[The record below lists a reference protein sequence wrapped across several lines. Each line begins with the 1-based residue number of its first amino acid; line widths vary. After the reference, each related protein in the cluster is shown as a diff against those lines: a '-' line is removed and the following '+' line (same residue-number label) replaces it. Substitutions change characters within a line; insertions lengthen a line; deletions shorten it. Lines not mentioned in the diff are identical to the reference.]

1 MDEFC
6 FNEPL
11 LRLDLKEGMGMSDKK
26 RFLSLVDNGFLITET
41 EDSPKHIG
49 SLMIFK
55 KPEGAPEDFVQ
66 GLFDKWVKVKTAYPP
81 YNLKLNLVNP
91 LAPYAYID
99 RDFDPVNHL
108 HTFSMPEG
116 ASREQLYAKVSE
128 LHETLTDR
136 NMPLWKLYLIDGLS
150 DDRFAMYF
158 RAHHCMVDGISGT
171 KIMAQC
177 LAKDPS
183 DLSQPPFWANEEN
196 PYNKKSNRTRPGL
209 MDRIKG
215 MASSNVKTVVGISRI
230 STQLCL
236 EAAGLTNNAI
246 SLPFTSSKSALTG
259 TVTSKRSFSTAA
271 LPMERVSHL
280 QKLSR
285 NTLNHV
291 ALTCLDG
298 AIHKYLDHIG
308 RPLDE
313 PLTIT
318 MPVSLR
324 REDAKVGGNQIG
336 LVATKLATRTDDP
349 IIRLREIG
357 VSLQNI
363 RNQIDTSP
371 AASIQAYS
379 LVTNGV
385 SQLMES
391 AKAAQFIPALSHTI
405 VSNVPGPKQ
414 ALYVDGGELVEWY
427 PVSTL
432 GPGHRLNV
440 TMFSY
445 NGQLHFGL
453 IASRDYLPD
462 LNVLG
467 GYIYDAFEELESVLQ
482 SPDLGASLLAAKRH
496 HRKSTSV

>member
-1 MDEFC
+1 
-6 FNEPL
+6 
-11 LRLDLKEGMGMSDKK
+11 MSSN
-26 RFLSLVDNGFLITET
+26 RRYLSIVDNGFLITET

-49 SLMIFK
+49 SLLIYR
-55 KPEGAPEDFVQ
+55 KPEGADDNFVHA
-66 GLFDKWVKVKTAYPP
+66 LYKKWLTVKEAYPP
-81 YNLKLNLVNP
+81 YNLKLNITNP
-91 LAPYAYID
+91 LTPFYTED
-99 RDFDPVNHL
+99 PDFDPVDHVEYL
-108 HTFSMPEG
+108 KMPEG
-116 ASREQLYAKVSE
+116 SSREKLYAKVSE
-128 LHETLTDR
+128 LHESLTDR
-136 NMPLWKLYLIDGLS
+136 SLPLWRCYVIDGLS
-150 DDRFAMYF
+150 DNRFAVYF
-158 RAHHCMVDGISGT
+158 RGHHCMVDGISAG
-171 KIMAQC
+171 KIMMEFH
-177 LAKDPS
+177 AKDAETL
-183 DLSQPPFWANEEN
+183 DLPPFWAMPDN
-196 PYNKKSNRTRPGL
+196 PYNKKSSRKKPS
-209 MDRIKG
+209 MIDRLKN
-215 MASSNVKTVVGISRI
+215 MATSNVKTAVGISRI

-236 EAAGLTNNAI
+236 EAAGLTKNAI

-259 TVTSKRSFSTAA
+259 SITYKRSFSTAS
-271 LPMERVSHL
+271 LPMDRVSNL
-280 QKLSR
+280 QKISR

-298 AIHKYLDHIG
+298 AIHRYLDHIG

-336 LVATKLATRTDDP
+336 LVATKLADRTDDP
-349 IIRLREIG
+349 VIRLREIG
-357 VSLQNI
+357 VSLQSI
-363 RNQIDTSP
+363 RHQIDTSP

-379 LVTNGV
+379 LLTNGF

-414 ALYVDGGELVEWY
+414 TLYMEGAALEEWY

-445 NGQLHFGL
+445 DGQLHFGL
-453 IASRDYLPD
+453 IASKDYLPD

-467 GYIYDAFEELESVLQ
+467 GYIYEAFEELEAVLQ
-482 SPDLGASLLAAKRH
+482 SPDMGTSLLEAKRQ
-496 HRKSTSV
+496 HRRAETQ

>member
-1 MDEFC
+1 
-6 FNEPL
+6 
-11 LRLDLKEGMGMSDKK
+11 MSDKK
-26 RFLSLVDNGFLITET
+26 RYLSIVDNGFLITET
-41 EDSPKHIG
+41 EDSPKHIA
-49 SLMIFK
+49 SLLIYK
-55 KPEGAPEDFVQ
+55 KPENAPKDFVNS
-66 GLFDKWVKVKTAYPP
+66 LYEKWLSEKTAYPP
-81 YNLKLNLVNP
+81 YNLKVNLTNP
-91 LAPYAYID
+91 LTPYCYED
-99 RDFDPVNHL
+99 PDFDPVNHL
-108 HTFSMPEG
+108 EMIQMPAG
-116 ASREQLYAKVSE
+116 TSREDFYAKISE
-128 LHETLTDR
+128 LHEPLTDR
-136 NMPLWKLYLIDGLS
+136 SLPLWKCYFIDGLS
-150 DDRFAMYF
+150 DDRFALYF
-158 RAHHCMVDGISGT
+158 RAHHCMLDGISGG
-171 KIMAQC
+171 KIMAQSHATEPDQ
-177 LAKDPS
+177 LDM
-183 DLSQPPFWANEEN
+183 PPFWANLDN
-196 PYNKKSNRTRPGL
+196 PYNKKSSRAKASFV
-209 MDRIKG
+209 DRLKNI
-215 MASSNVKTVVGISRI
+215 AANNVKTAVGISKI

-259 TVTSKRSFSTAA
+259 SISQKRSFSTAS
-271 LPMERVSHL
+271 LPMERVAHL

-298 AIHKYLDHIG
+298 AIHRYLDYIG

-336 LVATKLATRTDDP
+336 LVATKLANRTDDP
-349 IIRLREIG
+349 IIRLRDIG

-363 RNQIDTSP
+363 RNQIDMSP

-379 LVTNGV
+379 LLTNGF

-405 VSNVPGPKQ
+405 VSNVPGPKTRRYLEG
-414 ALYVDGGELVEWY
+414 APLVEWY

-445 NGQLHFGL
+445 DGHLHFGL
-453 IASRDYLPD
+453 IAARDYLPD

-467 GYIYDAFEELESVLQ
+467 GYIYEAFEELEAVLQ
-482 SPDLGASLLAAKRH
+482 SPDMGASLLEAKRLH
-496 HRKSTSV
+496 KRVDA